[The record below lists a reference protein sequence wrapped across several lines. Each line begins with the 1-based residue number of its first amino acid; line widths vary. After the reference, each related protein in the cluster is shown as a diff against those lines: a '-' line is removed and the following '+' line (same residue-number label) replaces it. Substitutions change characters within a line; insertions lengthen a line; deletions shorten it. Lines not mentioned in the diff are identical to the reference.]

1 MKGEER
7 KCDEEGEREDGKCI
21 KERKSFSLSLVSL
34 SINSS
39 LKKANLIKITLLKK
53 YIIKNIISLGKSVLY
68 RE

>member
-34 SINSS
+34 PINSS
-39 LKKANLIKITLLKK
+39 LKKANLIKITLKK
-53 YIIKNIISLGKSVLY
+53 YIIKNIIALGKSVLY
-68 RE
+68 SE